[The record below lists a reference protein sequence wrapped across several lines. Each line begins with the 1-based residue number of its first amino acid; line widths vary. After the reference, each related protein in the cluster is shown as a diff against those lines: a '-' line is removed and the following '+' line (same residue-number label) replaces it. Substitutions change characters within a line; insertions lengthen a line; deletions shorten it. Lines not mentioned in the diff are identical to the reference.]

1 MVMIVRL
8 HFPDLDENFI
18 QTCLMTFYR
27 LRDQGFEK
35 PPATAELLD
44 WIDAMKATGA
54 RGPGAG
60 KDILHVGTLL
70 KRTQD
75 ILKFRGVRNRDRF

>member
-1 MVMIVRL
+1 MVLIVRL
-8 HFPDLDENFI
+8 HFPDLEESFI
-18 QTCLMTFYR
+18 EACLTSFYR
-27 LRDQGFEK
+27 LREQGFEK

-44 WIDAMKATGA
+44 WISALKVNGA

-60 KDILHVGTLL
+60 KDTLHIGTLL

-75 ILKFRGVRNRDRF
+75 ILKFRGVRKRDRF